1 MKELVTQSCPT
12 LCNLMDCSPPGFS
25 IHGIL
30 RARILEWIAIS
41 FSRASS
47 RPRNQTQV
55 SRIAGRFFT
64 VWATRESYY
73 TYKVKESEVA
83 QSCPTLCGACTRR
96 LHPWDFLDKSTGMGC
111 HFLLQGIFPTRRLN
125 PGLLHCRQT
134 LYCLTQQGSRY
145 YTYNVAQKGSYSRPN
160 TGKYLVSMAL

>member
-1 MKELVTQSCPT
+1 MCVLSRLRLSST
-12 LCNLMDCSPPGFS
+12 LNCSLTGS
-25 IHGIL
+25 SVRGIF
-30 RARILEWIAIS
+30 RARILEWVAIS
-41 FSRASS
+41 FCRESFW
-47 RPRNQTQV
+47 PRDPTQV
-55 SRIAGRFFT
+55 SCIAGRFFT

-83 QSCPTLCGACTRR
+83 QSCPTLCGAYTRL

>member
-1 MKELVTQSCPT
+1 MLVTQSCPA
-12 LCNLMDCSPPGFS
+12 LCDPMGYSLSGSFV
-25 IHGIL
+25 HGIL
-30 RARILEWIAIS
+30 QGRRLEWVAIP
-41 FSRASS
+41 FSSGSS
-47 RPRNQTQV
+47 WPRDWTQV

-83 QSCPTLCGACTRR
+83 QSCPTLCGACTRL